1 MNTILRKLLE
11 DSEDFTLGICVIRES
26 DKELVFINETAKHLL
41 HFQDA
46 SQLEFLDEVIGSSN
60 IIRVNLPDSGTNLSL
75 IVHKGIVKDDKDSY
89 IISFISDASRLVLIE
104 QELKEHI
111 HILEESKDWYLLYSV
126 VDDNL
131 EIKYRNKAVNSCV
144 IRGSKFCKNCWLFDD
159 LKQNII
165 EVYNTKEPQFISN
178 YILTCPGTEEK
189 RYFDIQI
196 YRSNGHVVLCAR
208 DQTDI
213 LTSNVKALRDTD
225 KKLDS
230 IIKKRGRLRVNN
242 ESTIEK

>member
-1 MNTILRKLLE
+1 MNELLHKLLAG
-11 DSEDFTLGICVIRES
+11 SEGFTLGICVIRES
-26 DKELVFINETAKHLL
+26 DKQLVFISEVAKELL
-41 HFQDA
+41 NLQDV
-46 SQLEFLDEVIGSSN
+46 SQLQFLNDLIGSSN
-60 IIRVNLPDSGTNLSL
+60 IIKVKLLNSDTILSL

-89 IISFISDASRLVLIE
+89 IICFISDASRLVLIE

-111 HILEESKDWYLLYSV
+111 NILEESKDWYILYSV
-126 VDDNL
+126 VGDNL
-131 EIKYRNKAVNSCV
+131 EIKYRNKSVSVCL
-144 IRGSKFCKNCWLFDD
+144 GKESQSCKNCMVFAD

-165 EVYNTKEPQFISN
+165 DVFNSKESQFISN

-208 DQTDI
+208 DQTNI
-213 LTSNVKALRDTD
+213 LTSNVKALRDVD

-230 IIKKRGRLRVNN
+230 IIKKRGRPRVNN